1 MRDLTV
7 IFDLDGTL
15 VDTAPDLIAA
25 ANHALGDI
33 GLEPVP
39 RHVIAPAI
47 ALGARFMIM
56 DGLNYAGR
64 TLSEPEVDRLLKLF
78 LDYYLANIANESRP
92 YPGAVETLKALRA
105 RGARLGICTNKR
117 SHLSHALISALELEP
132 LFDAVVGRDSVA
144 KSKPHPEHL
153 TETIRRASGHTGR
166 AIMVGD
172 TAVDVAT
179 ARAAGVPVI
188 GVTFG
193 YSDTPMADLSPDS
206 VISRYDEL
214 LPAIDGLAR
223 RFAAA

>member
-1 MRDLTV
+1 MQDLTV

-39 RHVIAPAI
+39 GKILAPAI
-47 ALGARFMIM
+47 ALGARFMIK
-56 DGLNYAGR
+56 DGLQHCGR
-64 TLSEPEVDRLLKLF
+64 DLPEAEVDRLLALF
-78 LDYYLANIANESRP
+78 LDYYLANIANDSRP
-92 YPGAVETLKALRA
+92 YAGAVSCLETLRA
-105 RGARLGICTNKR
+105 RGARLGVCTNKR
-117 SHLSHALISALELEP
+117 SHLSTALIEALRLEP
-132 LFDAVVGRDSVA
+132 LLDAVVGRDSVG
-144 KSKPHPEHL
+144 KSKPHPDHL
-153 TETIRRASGHTGR
+153 IETVRRAGGSLGR

-193 YSDTPMADLSPDS
+193 YSDTPMADIKPDI
-206 VISRYDEL
+206 VISHYDEL
-214 LPAIDGLAR
+214 LPAIARLAQ

>member
-25 ANHALGDI
+25 ANHALSDV

-39 RHVIAPAI
+39 GFVLAPAI

-56 DGLNYAGR
+56 DGLKHTGR
-64 TLSEPEVDRLLKLF
+64 QLPDAEVDRLLNLF

-92 YPGAVETLKALRA
+92 YPGAVDALTTLKAQ
-105 RGARLGICTNKR
+105 GARLGICTNKR
-117 SHLSHALISALELEP
+117 SHLSNALIGALGLND
-132 LFDAVVGRDSVA
+132 LLHAVVGRDSVK

-153 TETIRRASGHTGR
+153 TETIRLAGGDVKR
-166 AIMVGD
+166 AIMIGD

-188 GVTFG
+188 GVPFG
-193 YSDTPMADLSPDS
+193 YSDRPMAELGPDA
-206 VISRYDEL
+206 VITHYDQL
-214 LPAIDGLAR
+214 LPAIESLVE